1 MISRAG
7 KSNFLKDHYEWLALG
22 VGILALLGAVL
33 FCLFGGDI
41 ETRIDETV
49 GSVSGRSASAA
60 TVAALDLAP
69 YDGATNTAKAVEL
82 ARRLTEKYVSS
93 FASEKRLLCDNESC
107 ARAMPEKFDADRNL
121 VCAFCGA
128 TQKVSKVAKVLDA
141 DEDGLPDLWEK
152 AHGLNPADPADADG
166 DADGDGFTNREEYL
180 AKTDPQN
187 AKDHPDYLDS
197 LALQLPLKRTY
208 MPFLFVSATPVP
220 KSWRCEFFDPNKKD
234 DYGRKGLAM
243 TAVVGEKIG
252 KSGFALKSYEK
263 KSVKRTIKGSVN
275 QREVD
280 VSEAVVER
288 LSDGRLLT
296 LPIAESKKAK
306 PAPIDVQATL
316 AYSRGKD
323 SKTFDVVPGTKF
335 SLNGNSYV
343 IRDVK
348 ALGKGAK
355 VIVEDAVTGRQKT
368 LEALEP

>member
-7 KSNFLKDHYEWLALG
+7 KPNFLKDHYEWVALG
-22 VGILALLGAVL
+22 VGALALLGAVL
-33 FCLFGGDI
+33 LCLVGGDI
-41 ETRIDETV
+41 EERIDETV
-49 GSVSGRSASAA
+49 GSVSGRSAVTE

-69 YDGATNTAKAVEL
+69 YDAMTNTAKAAEV
-82 ARRLTEKYVSS
+82 ARRLSGTYVRS
-93 FASEKRLLCDNESC
+93 FASEKRLLCDNEAC
-107 ARAMPEKFDADRNL
+107 GRAMPEKFDAEKNL

-128 TQKVSKVAKVLDA
+128 TQKVSKVAKVA
-141 DEDGLPDLWEK
+141 DSDGDGLPDVWEK
-152 AHGLNPADPADADG
+152 AHGLDPSDPADADA
-166 DADGDGFTNREEYL
+166 DLDGDGFTNREEYA

-208 MPFLFVSATPVP
+208 MPFLFVSATPIP
-220 KSWRCEFFDPNKKD
+220 KSWRCEFFDPSGKD
-234 DYGRKGLAM
+234 DYGRRGLSM

-275 QREVD
+275 QKEVD
-280 VSEAVVER
+280 VSEVVVER
-288 LSDGRLLT
+288 LGDGRTLT
-296 LPIAESKKAK
+296 LTIAESKRQK

-316 AYSRGKD
+316 SYSRGKD
-323 SKTFDVVPGTKF
+323 SKTFDVVAGTKVVL
-335 SLNGNSYV
+335 SGTSYV
-343 IRDVK
+343 IRDIK
-348 ALGKGAK
+348 ASAKGAK